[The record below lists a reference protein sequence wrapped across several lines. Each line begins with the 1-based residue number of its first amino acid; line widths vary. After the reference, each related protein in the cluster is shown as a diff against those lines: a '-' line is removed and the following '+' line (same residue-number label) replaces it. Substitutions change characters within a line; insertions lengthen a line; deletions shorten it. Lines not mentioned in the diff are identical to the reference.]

1 MGDRTNIAD
10 ALDEAAAWHAENCV
24 DMHGDHPLSEDCCF
38 SARIS
43 LAATEAA
50 RLLRA
55 DPDTSD
61 EWSAQPQSATLVT
74 EQPDGSVTR
83 TQVQRVS
90 LREVYDPDTS
100 DGLFTE
106 ARRLLDAATP
116 GPWTHPSPTANWFT
130 TPQPI
135 QIDEADWGQETQ
147 EGGAMC
153 GYRIGTLADERAWR
167 YADVELIAAAPRLIA
182 ALLERAVTAEAR
194 SSCPGLSVRQ
204 QAEMLAVRCTAEQLV
219 ILRDLWAD
227 EMDRR
232 KGGQDDR

>member
-1 MGDRTNIAD
+1 VSGVDDLRFDPPPECSTCDGLGVVPATGRGSDGWDPCPTCPHCNDEGVVCTHDGDIIGP
-10 ALDEAAAWHAENCV
+10 C
-24 DMHGDHPLSEDCCF
+24 DC
-38 SARIS
+38 
-43 LAATEAA
+43 
-50 RLLRA
+50 
-55 DPDTSD
+55 TSD
-61 EWSAQPQSATLVT
+61 E
-74 EQPDGSVTR
+74 
-83 TQVQRVS
+83 
-90 LREVYDPDTS
+90 
-100 DGLFTE
+100 LFTE
-106 ARRLLDAATP
+106 ARQLLDAATP